1 MTFEF
6 LLAAILSAKQ
16 ANTLPNPEYVDR
28 YCAELVGIPYA
39 SDNFTDSEW
48 ERFKICKE
56 LITEN
61 KTHQIL

>member
-28 YCAELVGIPYA
+28 YCSILVGIPYA
-39 SDNFTDSEW
+39 SDDFNDNEW
-48 ERFKICKE
+48 EQFKICREVMGSK
-56 LITEN
+56 
-61 KTHQIL
+61 